1 MATTDVGSKEHE
13 LEAREPEPRP
23 QVLIVDDVPE
33 NIEVLAAALD
43 ADCEVFFAMS
53 GDEAIEIASS
63 LPVDLILLDIMM
75 PDVDGYEVCR
85 LLKLDPRLAE
95 IPVIFVT
102 AKTDIDDEA
111 KGFEVGAVDYIT
123 KPIKRMRVRARVQT
137 HLQLKAAR
145 DRLRTLANVDGIA
158 GLANRATFDSLLE
171 RETKRAE
178 LEQAPLSLLLIGV
191 DDFGALVDTRGHLAI
206 QTLLERVGQGLA
218 AHAWGALDFCAH
230 FGGHQFAMV
239 LPQQGAEAALDRA
252 ATLIDAVAQLG
263 LKGVEPMQP
272 VTVSVGGMTIDFALV
287 DPTVSVS
294 SQELVL
300 AASQALERAA
310 SSGHGQLW
318 LQRWESAV

>member
-1 MATTDVGSKEHE
+1 MATTDVGSEEHE
-13 LEAREPEPRP
+13 LEGREPEPRP
-23 QVLIVDDVPE
+23 HVLIVDDVPE

-123 KPIKRMRVRARVQT
+123 KPIKRMRVRARVKT

-145 DRLRTLANVDGIA
+145 DRLRSLANVDGIA

-178 LEQAPLSLLLIGV
+178 LEQAPLSLLLIGI
-191 DDFGALVDTRGHLAI
+191 DDFGTLVDTRGHLAI

-218 AHAWGALDFCAH
+218 EHAWGALDFCAH

-252 ATLIDAVAQLG
+252 ATLIEAVARLG

-272 VTVSVGGMTIDFALV
+272 VTVSVGGMAVDFALV
-287 DPTVSVS
+287 DPALPVS
-294 SQELVL
+294 SQDLVL
-300 AASQALERAA
+300 AASQALERAV
-310 SSGHGQLW
+310 SSGRGQLW